1 MSVCSG
7 LHFPV
12 LYVDVYCVCRL
23 LLAGGHTSYRMNPP
37 FSDFNI
43 TSVMQVMILSLN
55 LFMLEIF
62 ILKYIDLI
70 SENMCI

>member
-1 MSVCSG
+1 
-7 LHFPV
+7 
-12 LYVDVYCVCRL
+12 
-23 LLAGGHTSYRMNPP
+23 
-37 FSDFNI
+37 
-43 TSVMQVMILSLN
+43 MQVMILSLN